1 MVNPQ
6 GETKDKRWLHG
17 EKTFWWSE
25 SFSLMRELEP
35 DITVTAEHLDG
46 SAPKVEAEPGT
57 NGSHPD
63 LGDFMLVGLELPQ
76 PGCWKL
82 TAQYKEATLSY
93 VVWVSGGEVAAEST
107 APLNTN
113 GRITSEM
120 ILEDGV
126 VTEEE
131 YRAGALAVVAC
142 LTDAGFE
149 AGVDFD
155 DPSGNPTSLEGHAG
169 FAVDHADNATESANE
184 AFNRC
189 QDLHLSDNVSLGW
202 AALLGQINLEELREE
217 TATLVACVEGRTGV
231 DFGELTYDKFGFL
244 TDQGEQTRDAAFEY
258 RVHSFWGECR
268 AEIGLLLW
276 PDPDSFRMHED
287 LEPTDS
293 GFLEIVE
300 RDGLTLMIRGPLD
313 NVCLD
318 VTDETGM
325 AGGCGADLAE
335 PMNFG
340 VGGLRGKSFIYGWAP
355 TNAAKVVFTLA
366 DATEIEV
373 TDLVTIEGFDVQFF
387 LELIPSNETGEA
399 DLPIKVVAV
408 DANGEEI
415 AGFVL
420 GDGNNP

>member
-1 MVNPQ
+1 MN
-6 GETKDKRWLHG
+6 TDLKDQI
-17 EKTFWWSE
+17 
-25 SFSLMRELEP
+25 REFASALEAVLP
-35 DITVTAEHLDG
+35 DIEVNDMRDMTIVTEEESDQAKPAESKDGQTVPATASRRLQTVEPTRRSRIRGPMVAFGAAVLVLVLAIVPLLLTG
-46 SAPKVEAEPGT
+46 SG
-57 NGSHPD
+57 
-63 LGDFMLVGLELPQ
+63 
-76 PGCWKL
+76 
-82 TAQYKEATLSY
+82 
-93 VVWVSGGEVAAEST
+93 SGGEIAAESSV
-107 APLNTN
+107 PVNT
-113 GRITSEM
+113 GVRITSEM

-126 VTEEE
+126 VTDEE

-268 AEIGLLLW
+268 AEIGLLSW

-300 RDGLTLMIRGPLD
+300 RDGLTLMILGPLD
-313 NVCLD
+313 NVCLE

-355 TNAAKVVFTLA
+355 TNAAKVVVTLA

-373 TDLVTIEGFDVQFF
+373 TELVIIEGFDVQFF
-387 LELIPSNETGEA
+387 LEIIPSNETGEA
-399 DLPIKVVAV
+399 DLPIKAVAV
-408 DANGEEI
+408 DADGDEL
-415 AGFVL
+415 AGFLL
-420 GDGNNP
+420 GE